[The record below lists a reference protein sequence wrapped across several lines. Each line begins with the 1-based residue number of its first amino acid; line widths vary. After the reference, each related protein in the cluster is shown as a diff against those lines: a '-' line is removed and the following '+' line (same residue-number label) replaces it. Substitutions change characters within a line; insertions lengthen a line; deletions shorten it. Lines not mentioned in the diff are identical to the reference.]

1 MGGKKGKGKGR
12 KEEKRENEDTGGK
25 KKKMRAKYAPFSSKF
40 YLHFM
45 KHKL

>member
-25 KKKMRAKYAPFSSKF
+25 KKNAR
-40 YLHFM
+40 
-45 KHKL
+45 